1 MRISKVVHQ
10 LLLAATVKATHD
22 EDVEFDRNDLYTWDY
37 GGQSGGTRDSLVDG
51 FNATFTPGGNLNF

>member
-22 EDVEFDRNDLYTWDY
+22 EDVDPAQNTTTVEYDRNNSDTW
-37 GGQSGGTRDSLVDG
+37 G
-51 FNATFTPGGNLNF
+51 